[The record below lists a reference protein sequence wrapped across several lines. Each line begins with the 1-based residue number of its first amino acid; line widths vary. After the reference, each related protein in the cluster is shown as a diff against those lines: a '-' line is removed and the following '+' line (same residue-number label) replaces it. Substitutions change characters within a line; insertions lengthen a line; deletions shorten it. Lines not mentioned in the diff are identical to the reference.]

1 MTEIF
6 LIRHT
11 QAEGNLYRMMQ
22 GHWDGDV
29 TATGWRQIEALAERF
44 KNIHIDAVYSSD
56 LYRTRMTATA
66 AARHQNLEIRCD
78 RRFREVDLGPWET
91 GFFGNLAH
99 EYPEEIK
106 AFISSPSKWKIEGAE
121 TYEQVRD
128 RAFPALV
135 EVAAKHDGETIVV
148 VSHGVTIR
156 CLMSAILEMDMDEVD
171 RLPIHGNTSVS
182 HIFYENGKFT
192 VDYDNDQSHLEK
204 MGIPKWYSRTSLR
217 HEAID
222 PVAHRE
228 YYTECYR
235 QTWIAA
241 HGSDLSFSAGAYL
254 EHAACHYLADKES
267 VLRFF
272 DEDTPVGVLDMDV
285 LRGKED
291 GIGWIS
297 LLYLCPD
304 YREKGYGV
312 QLLAR
317 AIKKYANMGRTCL
330 RLNVAE
336 SNAAARAFY
345 KKWGFEEI
353 GEEKGNLGTLLLL
366 ERKLGGRKYV

>member
-1 MTEIF
+1 M
-6 LIRHT
+6 
-11 QAEGNLYRMMQ
+11 
-22 GHWDGDV
+22 
-29 TATGWRQIEALAERF
+29 
-44 KNIHIDAVYSSD
+44 
-56 LYRTRMTATA
+56 
-66 AARHQNLEIRCD
+66 
-78 RRFREVDLGPWET
+78 
-91 GFFGNLAH
+91 
-99 EYPEEIK
+99 
-106 AFISSPSKWKIEGAE
+106 
-121 TYEQVRD
+121 
-128 RAFPALV
+128 
-135 EVAAKHDGETIVV
+135 
-148 VSHGVTIR
+148 
-156 CLMSAILEMDMDEVD
+156 
-171 RLPIHGNTSVS
+171 
-182 HIFYENGKFT
+182 
-192 VDYDNDQSHLEK
+192 
-204 MGIPKWYSRTSLR
+204 
-217 HEAID
+217 
-222 PVAHRE
+222 
-228 YYTECYR
+228 
-235 QTWIAA
+235 
-241 HGSDLSFSAGAYL
+241 SFSAGAYL
-254 EHAACHYLADKES
+254 EHAACHYLADRES